1 MDRPFAQDALGRGR
15 LPKLAPDVIH
25 RQRLSKWLGDHA
37 DFPLRLLAAPSGS
50 GKTTAMV
57 LYAARPRYP
66 AAYVALEP
74 GAGAEAICAALGAA
88 LGLGPK
94 VPAELMDALGA
105 LGRCEILIDEA
116 DRATSGGREFLRRL
130 VMEAP
135 ENVTYVF
142 ASRTRDVVDSTRLIS
157 VGLAALLNGDRL
169 AFTIDEAAQFVEASS
184 AVRSDDRD
192 VARLV
197 NDTDGWA
204 FALCGTV
211 RDAVSTGRCLEGA
224 VERWQS
230 GSARL
235 IRAFVDDAFAEQ
247 DGALVASARRLFD
260 GAATDDV
267 TLDQLEFHGL
277 FVLLT
282 GGVCRPYKVVS
293 RLSRAPLP
301 QANGGLAPFTARLLG
316 AAEVRIDGR
325 RVEWIR
331 RRDGHL
337 FSYVALRP
345 DGRATRKELIAAFW
359 PDADPLLAAQSLRS
373 AFSTMRRALA
383 SIVGYGTLGEYVA
396 FGEEIALNLDLF
408 TIDARRA
415 LAHVADSDDA
425 AASGDLGAAAE
436 HAAAAVD
443 LARGP
448 FLCGE
453 IHPALA
459 SVAAQLETGLARA
472 RARCAGSEVRHGSS
486 A

>member
-1 MDRPFAQDALGRGR
+1 
-15 LPKLAPDVIH
+15 
-25 RQRLSKWLGDHA
+25 
-37 DFPLRLLAAPSGS
+37 
-50 GKTTAMV
+50 MV
-57 LYAARPRYP
+57 LYAARSRYR

-74 GAGAEAICAALGAA
+74 GAGADAICAALCAA
-88 LGLGPK
+88 LGLEPLG
-94 VPAELMDALGA
+94 PAELMDALGE

-116 DRATSGGREFLRRL
+116 DRAAHDGRLLLRRL

-157 VGLAALLNGDRL
+157 VGLAALLNADRL
-169 AFTIDEAAQFVEASS
+169 AFTVDEAAHFVEASR

-211 RDAVSTGRCLEGA
+211 RDAVSTGRSLDGA

-235 IRAFVDDAFAEQ
+235 IRAFVDDAFADQ
-247 DGALVASARRLFD
+247 DAALVGSARRLFD
-260 GAATDDV
+260 GAATDDA
-267 TLDQLEFHGL
+267 TLDELEYHGL
-277 FVLLT
+277 FVRLS
-282 GGVCRPYKVVS
+282 GGVCRPYKIIS
-293 RLSRAPLP
+293 RLSRTPLS
-301 QANGGLAPFTARLLG
+301 QASSGLAPFAVRLLG
-316 AAEVRIDGR
+316 AADVRVDGR

-331 RRDGHL
+331 RRDGQL

-345 DGRATRKELIAAFW
+345 DGRVTRKELIAAFW
-359 PDADPLLAAQSLRS
+359 PDADPVLAAQSLRS
-373 AFSTMRRALA
+373 ACSTMRRALA
-383 SIVGYGTLGEYVA
+383 SIVGYGTLAEYVA
-396 FGEEIALNLDLF
+396 FGEEIALNLELF

-425 AASGDLGAAAE
+425 AARDERGVAAE
-436 HAAAAVD
+436 HAAAALG
-443 LARGP
+443 LARGA
-448 FLCGE
+448 FLCGDV
-453 IHPALA
+453 HPALA
-459 SVAAQLETGLARA
+459 SVAAQLDTGFARMRT
-472 RARCAGSEVRHGSS
+472 RAADPEARHGSP